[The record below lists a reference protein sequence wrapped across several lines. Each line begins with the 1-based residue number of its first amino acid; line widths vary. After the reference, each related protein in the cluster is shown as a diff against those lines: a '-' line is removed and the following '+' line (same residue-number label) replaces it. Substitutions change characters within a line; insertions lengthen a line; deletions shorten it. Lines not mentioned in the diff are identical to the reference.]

1 MPINEATGLAQ
12 DMGVTEEMMAC
23 PLPRVPLIDPET
35 FRNTWPRNSPPSM
48 SAA

>member
-1 MPINEATGLAQ
+1 MPINEATGLSQ

-23 PLPRVPLIDPET
+23 PLPRVPLIDPENIPEHLAANW
-35 FRNTWPRNSPPSM
+35 RPCM

>member
-23 PLPRVPLIDPET
+23 PLPRVPLIDPDEHSGT
-35 FRNTWPRNSPPSM
+35 PGRGTRPPL
-48 SAA
+48 